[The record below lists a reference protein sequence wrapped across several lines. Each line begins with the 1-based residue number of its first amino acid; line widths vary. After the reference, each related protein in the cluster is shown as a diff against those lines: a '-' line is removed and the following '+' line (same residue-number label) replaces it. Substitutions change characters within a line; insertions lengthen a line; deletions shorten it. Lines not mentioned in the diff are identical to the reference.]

1 MDESLAQLIPFPQL
15 LACDKFSLPKSR
27 NENLGH
33 KLSFTY
39 YPSSNRLQYYENL
52 CRSPRPS
59 NEIAVTLFIGQVPF
73 GLPASIVAWAIDLLA
88 AKYCVRW
95 AASGKKN
102 GCAKICVERD
112 SKLEDFLIEKMN
124 GSLVF
129 DLSGVWHVQPGAQ
142 ELYTDNYCVQYYQK
156 LHLQKYDAECR
167 DRTTSFDPRLPRQ
180 SIVIEQEGVPR
191 ARNQHHPTLVVRP
204 ENVPVVSAED
214 DDN

>member
-39 YPSSNRLQYYENL
+39 YPSSNRLQ
-52 CRSPRPS
+52 
-59 NEIAVTLFIGQVPF
+59 
-73 GLPASIVAWAIDLLA
+73 
-88 AKYCVRW
+88 YCVRW